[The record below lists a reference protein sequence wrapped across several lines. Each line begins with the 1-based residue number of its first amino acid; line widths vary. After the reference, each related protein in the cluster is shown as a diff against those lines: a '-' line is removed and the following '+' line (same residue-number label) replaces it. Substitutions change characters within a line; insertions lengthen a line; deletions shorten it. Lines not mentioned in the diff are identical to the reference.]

1 MRISLRLAVVLLV
14 AALAAGVGARSAA
27 AEEPEES
34 HRDHTVTVLTYNL
47 YLGTDLRPI
56 FAAPS
61 PFALYAAAGAGYAQ
75 VEAGRPEER
84 MQSIASAISAA
95 SPDFV
100 AIEEGT
106 LFRVD
111 SPPDGPASP
120 AETVTHDLLGSLL
133 VDLGGSY
140 RLLGTFTG
148 TDAELP
154 AGLPPTRDVRLTDRV
169 ALLART
175 DRREGRLKVSNVDV
189 GTYAAQLVVP
199 TAGGPITVPRGWVAV
214 DVKLRGR
221 SFRVVATHLEA
232 FSPLAQ
238 VAQAQELLA
247 GPASTDRPVVIAG
260 DFNSRADGLGTP
272 SYGLIRAAG
281 FDDAWAGPGGFT
293 CCHPADLL
301 GNARVPDARIDLI
314 LSRGGFRSR
323 SIAVLDG
330 QTPSGL
336 WRSDHAGVVATLAV
350 PKEEEDD

>member
-1 MRISLRLAVVLLV
+1 MSVHRWRVATVLLAGV
-14 AALAAGVGARSAA
+14 LAAGVGARSAS
-27 AEEPEES
+27 AEGSGDS
-34 HRDHTVTVLTYNL
+34 HRDRTVTVMTYNL

-61 PFALYAAAGAGYAQ
+61 PFALFAAAGAGYAQ

-84 MQSIASAISAA
+84 MQSIADAISAA
-95 SPDFV
+95 SPDLV
-100 AIEEGT
+100 AIQEGT

-120 AETVTHDLLGSLL
+120 AETITHDLLGSLL
-133 VDLGGSY
+133 ADLGGSY
-140 RLLGTFTG
+140 ELLGTFTG

-175 DRREGRLKVSNVDV
+175 HLKVKNVDS
-189 GTYAAQLVVP
+189 GTYAAELVVP
-199 TAGGPITVPRGWVAV
+199 TAGGPIAVPRGWVAA
-214 DVKLRGR
+214 DVKIRGR
-221 SFRVVATHLEA
+221 SFRFVATHLEA
-232 FSPLAQ
+232 FSSTAQ

-247 GPASTDRPVVIAG
+247 GPAAVDGPVIIAG
-260 DFNSRADGLGTP
+260 DLNSRADGLGTP
-272 SYGLIRAAG
+272 SYGLIRGAG
-281 FDDAWAGPGGFT
+281 FDDAWAAPGGFT

-314 LSRGGFRSR
+314 LSRGGFATRS
-323 SIAVLDG
+323 VEVVDG

-336 WRSDHAGVVATLAV
+336 WRSDHAGLVAELGV
-350 PKEEEDD
+350 PREDDD